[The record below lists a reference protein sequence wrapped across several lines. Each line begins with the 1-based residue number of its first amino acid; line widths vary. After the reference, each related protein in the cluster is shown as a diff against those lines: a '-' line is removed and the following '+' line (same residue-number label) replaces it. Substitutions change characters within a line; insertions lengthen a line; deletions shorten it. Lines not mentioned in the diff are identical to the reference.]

1 MKLETDVGDG
11 VVEDEQ
17 EDEDAQ
23 HLARTRLVRLSR
35 GMKMQSFGIYLA
47 STRLV
52 TAFAKLNCLE
62 PLHFEISS
70 LVRFKY

>member
-23 HLARTRLVRLSR
+23 LWTIAGEDEVGEAEQGDEDAELWNIPGEHKAQ
-35 GMKMQSFGIYLA
+35 G
-47 STRLV
+47 
-52 TAFAKLNCLE
+52 TATF
-62 PLHFEISS
+62 
-70 LVRFKY
+70 